1 MEVDRVL
8 IDQAA
13 AQHDVK
19 PDVLVALLELSSE
32 FPDMAAW
39 GAKSRLLGRVT
50 EIIEAAV
57 KAQST

>member
-1 MEVDRVL
+1 MEVDQAL
-8 IDQAA
+8 IDQSA
-13 AQHDVK
+13 AQHGVR
-19 PDVLVALLELSSE
+19 PDVLVALLNLSTE

-57 KAQST
+57 EAGGE